1 MTAIRAITRIEGK
14 LGRQF
19 LVLIISGLVV
29 ASAFGQELENA
40 SIDVFRL
47 LMGLFG
53 GLALFLFGIDQM
65 SHGLKAVAG
74 DRMASMLGSM
84 TKNRFL
90 GAITGAFVTA
100 ILNSSSVTTVL
111 VVGFITA
118 GIMNLSQ
125 SIGVIMGANIG
136 STMTAQIVAFNVTQY
151 AMLPIAIGYGM
162 IFLGKTEKMKHG
174 GAMLFGL
181 GLLFGGM
188 GVMSDAMY
196 PLRSYPPFLELMGQL
211 ENPLLGILVGAAFT
225 GLVQSSAATTGIAIV
240 MASEGLMSLP
250 AGIALALG
258 ANIGTCVTAIL
269 AALGKPVPA
278 RQAAA
283 AHIVFNILGVLI
295 WLPFIGFLANLSTMA
310 SPSYPELEGA
320 ARMAKEVP
328 RQIANAHTIF
338 NVVNTVLFIGFT
350 GVLARF
356 VQKLVPEREE
366 AELEIIKP
374 KFLSESL
381 LITPSLA
388 LDAARMEGQRMGGI
402 ALDMVEKLA
411 PALES
416 RDMKKLGELEKLDD
430 QVIVLK
436 ELILEYLGEI
446 HKQELTD
453 KQGKQLLRMI
463 MGLDGIERI
472 ADTVKSDL
480 LPLGR
485 YVIEKEIETT
495 ETTKHVLTKL
505 YQRVCDAVRLATGA
519 IGEIDQNM
527 ALEVVNMKPE
537 VNGLIQ
543 EALEYQANRVAP
555 TTSPD
560 LITNFRM
567 EDEFIDA
574 LHRMYSLSRRV
585 ARLMLPAVVSD

>member
-1 MTAIRAITRIEGK
+1 MKVSTGIDSK

-19 LVLIISGLVV
+19 LLLIISGLIV
-29 ASAFGQELENA
+29 STAFAQELESA

-74 DRMASMLGSM
+74 DGMASLLGGV
-84 TKNRFL
+84 TKNRFI

-118 GIMNLSQ
+118 GIMTLTQ

-151 AMLPIAIGYGM
+151 AMLPIAIGFGM
-162 IFLGKTEKMKHG
+162 IFFGKTESMKHG

-211 ENPLLGILVGAAFT
+211 ENPLLGILVGAVFT

-269 AALGKPVPA
+269 ASIGKPVAA

-295 WLPFIGFLANLSTMA
+295 WLPFISLLAQFSATI

-338 NVVNTVLFIGFT
+338 NVANTVLFIWFT
-350 GVLARF
+350 GALARL
-356 VQKLVPEREE
+356 VQRLVPDREE
-366 AELEIIKP
+366 PSLEIIKP
-374 KFLSESL
+374 KFINRVCCRRHHWPWRLPVWKQVAWATSRSAWLKNSAPLCGRGICNSL
-381 LITPSLA
+381 LRLKKWMTRWTCCRSTYSVIW
-388 LDAARMEGQRMGGI
+388 
-402 ALDMVEKLA
+402 EKST
-411 PALES
+411 S
-416 RDMKKLGELEKLDD
+416 R
-430 QVIVLK
+430 
-436 ELILEYLGEI
+436 
-446 HKQELTD
+446 
-453 KQGKQLLRMI
+453 
-463 MGLDGIERI
+463 
-472 ADTVKSDL
+472 
-480 LPLGR
+480 
-485 YVIEKEIETT
+485 
-495 ETTKHVLTKL
+495 
-505 YQRVCDAVRLATGA
+505 
-519 IGEIDQNM
+519 N
-527 ALEVVNMKPE
+527 
-537 VNGLIQ
+537 
-543 EALEYQANRVAP
+543 
-555 TTSPD
+555 
-560 LITNFRM
+560 
-567 EDEFIDA
+567 
-574 LHRMYSLSRRV
+574 
-585 ARLMLPAVVSD
+585 

>member
-1 MTAIRAITRIEGK
+1 MNATRLINSK
-14 LGRQF
+14 LARQF
-19 LVLIISGLVV
+19 FILALAALIATTAL
-29 ASAFGQELENA
+29 AQELEA
-40 SIDVFRL
+40 DSIDGFRL

-65 SHGLKAVAG
+65 SAGLKSVAG
-74 DRMASMLGSM
+74 ERMATMLGTM
-84 TKNRFL
+84 TKNRII

-118 GIMNLSQ
+118 GIMTLSQ

-151 AMLPIAIGYGM
+151 AMLPIAIGFGM
-162 IFLGKTEKMKHG
+162 IFFGKTEQMKHG

-196 PLRSYPPFLELMGQL
+196 PLRTYPPFLELMTKL
-211 ENPLLGILVGAAFT
+211 ENPLLGILVGAVFT

-269 AALGKPVPA
+269 AAIGKPVAA

-295 WLPFIGFLANLSTMA
+295 WLPFIDLLAQLSA
-310 SPSYPELEGA
+310 SISPAYPDLDGA

-338 NVVNTVLFIGFT
+338 NVANTLLFISFT
-350 GVLARF
+350 GALARL
-356 VQKLVPEREE
+356 VQRLVPEKEV

-374 KFLSESL
+374 KFLAEGL
-381 LITPSLA
+381 LETPTLA
-388 LDAARMEGQRMGGI
+388 LDAARMETQRLGDI
-402 ALDMVEKLA
+402 ASEMVHRLG
-411 PALES
+411 PALEE
-416 RDMKKLGELEKLDD
+416 REMKLLDELEKMGD
-430 QVIVLK
+430 QVDVLQ
-436 ELILEYLGEI
+436 EQILDYLGEI
-446 HKQELTD
+446 HKQQLTD
-453 KQGKQLLRMI
+453 SQGHRLVLMMKA
-463 MGLDGIERI
+463 LDDIERI
-472 ADTVKSDL
+472 ADTVRSDL
-480 LPLGR
+480 IPIGR
-485 YVIEKEIETT
+485 KAHAEDIEASDTT
-495 ETTKHVLTKL
+495 RHILTAL
-505 YQRVCDAVRLATGA
+505 YDRVCHAVRQTTIAA
-519 IGEIDQNM
+519 GEGDQNK
-527 ALEVVNMKPE
+527 ALEVVNMKAE
-537 VNGLIQ
+537 VGALID
-543 EALEYQANRVAP
+543 EALKYQADRVTPGA
-555 TTSPD
+555 PD
-560 LITNFRM
+560 LIAMFRM
-567 EDEFIDA
+567 EDDVIDG
-574 LHRMYSLSRRV
+574 LRRIFRLSRRV
-585 ARLMLPAVVSD
+585 AKLIVPEVVSAKET